1 MRWRAQDDVR
11 VAGSLAA
18 LGASKKNETQ
28 KSNLIVSL
36 RLVCR
41 SIQKSSWRCW
51 TAETLPSEKVKFLLY
66 FGTLKPKCRPT
77 WNIEIVAL
85 CYEKNTN
92 CKYCHT
98 VCIIF
103 LAVWRLNPWVTKLQR
118 KININNWS
126 LMPIDLSLEFCDS
139 RTHSSKSKRNNACSV
154 AIFCIHYAKFL
165 CRTTCRPI
173 WQQQQKITNKKYDM
187 LNVFICTWHTV
198 IKKNDFKKKIIARA
212 KELNSTSY
220 FRYSDVYNYAV
231 KSYYELIPYNV
242 CHLIAYCQNVDVIFR
257 RLLRQ

>member
-1 MRWRAQDDVR
+1 MTRPTRR
-11 VAGSLAA
+11 PCRRLIS
-18 LGASKKNETQ
+18 GAWSIKEKWDTKIE
-28 KSNLIVSL
+28 SDSS

-66 FGTLKPKCRPT
+66 IGTLKPKCRPI
-77 WNIEIVAL
+77 WSIGIVAL
-85 CYEKNTN
+85 CYGKNTN

-103 LAVWRLNPWVTKLQR
+103 LAVWPLNPWVTKLQR

-126 LMPIDLSLEFCDS
+126 LMPIDLSLQFCDS
-139 RTHSSKSKRNNACSV
+139 RTHSSNSKRNNACSV

-173 WQQQQKITNKKYDM
+173 WQQQQKKSQIKSM
-187 LNVFICTWHTV
+187 IC
-198 IKKNDFKKKIIARA
+198 
-212 KELNSTSY
+212 
-220 FRYSDVYNYAV
+220 
-231 KSYYELIPYNV
+231 
-242 CHLIAYCQNVDVIFR
+242 
-257 RLLRQ
+257 